1 MPAYGNQRDEIADT
15 LMQQRG
21 ASTFDYGLA
30 GLGSAQQ
37 PMSPPTGP
45 AFPGMPATP
54 AGGVPGAGIGP
65 AAASNVQLP
74 PQRTGLQGAMPG
86 LGNLGAAPGMAMAP
100 GLATAPGL
108 GGMPPPGQQRRRMAR
123 Y

>member
-1 MPAYGNQRDEIADT
+1 MPMYNNQRDEIADT

-37 PMSPPTGP
+37 PMASMTAGP
-45 AFPGMPATP
+45 QLAGLPQTP

-65 AAASNVQLP
+65 AAPSNVQLP
-74 PQRTGLQGAMPG
+74 PQRAGMMGAMPMMGG
-86 LGNLGAAPGMAMAP
+86 LGQAP
-100 GLATAPGL
+100 GLARAPGL
-108 GGMPPPGQQRRRMAR
+108 GGMPPPGQQRRRPGMP

>member
-1 MPAYGNQRDEIADT
+1 MPMYNPNQRDDIADT

-37 PMSPPTGP
+37 AMVPPTGP
-45 AFPGMPATP
+45 QLPGLPVTP
-54 AGGVPGAGIGP
+54 AGGVPGAGIAPAGP
-65 AAASNVQLP
+65 SNVQLP
-74 PQRTGLQGAMPG
+74 PQRM
-86 LGNLGAAPGMAMAP
+86 GMQ
-100 GLATAPGL
+100 
-108 GGMPPPGQQRRRMAR
+108 GGMPSMPTLGGIGAPPMGGMGQQRRRPGMP

>member
-1 MPAYGNQRDEIADT
+1 MLMYGNQRDDIADS

-37 PMSPPTGP
+37 PMSMAGPPGL
-45 AFPGMPATP
+45 PATP

-74 PQRTGLQGAMPG
+74 PQRQGMMGAMPTMGG
-86 LGNLGAAPGMAMAP
+86 LGAPVM
-100 GLATAPGL
+100 
-108 GGMPPPGQQRRRMAR
+108 GGMPGMGQQRRQMAR
-123 Y
+123 RY